1 MLAEFM
7 DIPWL
12 LWWQIPLLF
21 LFLAFWLLVTP
32 LLLWVG
38 GKYIVRAPAA
48 TFGRC
53 FLTILLAGVAS
64 FIVGLVPFIGW
75 LIGLFVTWLIIMWML
90 KTSFG
95 KAILAWLPTIPTAF
109 IALVFMVSAMMPM
122 LNRAREL
129 AKRTM
134 CMSNLVSIGKCC
146 MIYMS
151 DNNDAMPP
159 SLEILVK
166 NTYPEP
172 KLLQCPSSFVDGVSY
187 FYLAPMPG
195 APSTVVIACDY
206 AVNHNSG
213 EMRNVLFADG
223 VVKPMKPDE
232 FSETMAKP
240 ANAHFA
246 AALAEA
252 ERNLPVRPPKG

>member
-7 DIPWL
+7 GISWL
-12 LWWQIPLLF
+12 FWWQIPLLIIS
-21 LFLAFWLLVTP
+21 LLLWLLVTP

-38 GKYIVRAPAA
+38 AKYIVKAPAA

-53 FLTILLAGVAS
+53 VLTILLAGVAS
-64 FIVGLVPFIGW
+64 LIVGLIPFIGW
-75 LIGLFVTWLIIMWML
+75 LVALFVTWLIIMWML

-95 KAILAWLPTIPTAF
+95 KAILAWLPTLANAIIVVPL
-109 IALVFMVSAMMPM
+109 LVAMLLPS
-122 LNRAREL
+122 LNRAREM

-134 CMSNLVSIGKCC
+134 CLSNLAGIGKCC
-146 MIYMS
+146 MLYMS
-151 DNNDAMPP
+151 DNNGAMPP
-159 SLEILVK
+159 SLEVMIK
-166 NTYPEP
+166 STRSDPG
-172 KLLQCPSSFVDGVSY
+172 LLQCPSSPIDGASY
-187 FYLAPMPG
+187 FYLAPIPG

-206 AVNHNSG
+206 AVNHNS

-223 VVKPMKPDE
+223 HVETMTPGE
-232 FSETMAKP
+232 FAEAMAKP
-240 ANAHFA
+240 ENARFA